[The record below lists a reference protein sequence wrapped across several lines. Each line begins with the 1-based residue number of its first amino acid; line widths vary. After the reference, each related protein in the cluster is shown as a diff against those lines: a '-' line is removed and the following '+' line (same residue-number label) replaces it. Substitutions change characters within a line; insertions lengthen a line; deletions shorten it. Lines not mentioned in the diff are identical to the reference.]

1 MTEMKYKDLL
11 HPRLQQVLG
20 KIANTQMAPKQSYEV
35 NKLMAAVRSEIQ
47 KTRDESATILRNF
60 VVFDG
65 DKPKLKVD
73 EEGVPMN
80 EVVFIDPFT
89 AEHPD
94 YLKAFEVFED
104 KVATINFRPW
114 SLEMISNVS
123 LSAMEIDILG
133 PLLTDKPFLEAVK
146 GQYDN

>member
-11 HPRLQQVLG
+11 HPLLQQVLG

-35 NKLMAAVRSEIQ
+35 NKLMSAVREQ
-47 KTRDESATILRNF
+47 MTKTREESTKILKNF

-73 EEGVPMN
+73 DKGELMN

-94 YLKAFEVFED
+94 YLKAFEEFED
-104 KVATINFRPW
+104 KMVKINFRPW
-114 SLEMISNVS
+114 SLEMLSDIK

-146 GQYDN
+146 GQYYN

>member
-1 MTEMKYKDLL
+1 MIEMKYSELM

-20 KIANTQMAPKQSYEV
+20 KIANTQMAPKQSYEI
-35 NKLMAAVRSEIQ
+35 NKLMAAVREEIT
-47 KTRDESATILRNF
+47 KTREESSTILKNF

-73 EEGVPMN
+73 DEGAPMN
-80 EVVFIDPFT
+80 EVVFIDPFSP
-89 AEHPD
+89 EHPD
-94 YLKAFEVFED
+94 YLKAFEAFED
-104 KVATINFRPW
+104 KIANINFRPW
-114 SLEMISNVS
+114 ALEMISGVT
-123 LSAMEIDILG
+123 LSAMEIDVLG

>member
-1 MTEMKYKDLL
+1 MTEMKYKDLM

-20 KIANTQMAPKQSYEV
+20 KIANTQMAPKQSYEL
-35 NKLMAAVRSEIQ
+35 NKMMSAIRTEID
-47 KTRDESATILRNF
+47 KTRKESTEILKNF

-73 EEGVPMN
+73 PEGAPLN
-80 EVVFIDPFT
+80 EVEFIDPFT

-94 YLKAFEVFED
+94 YLKAFEAFED
-104 KVATINFRPW
+104 KVAKIGFRPW
-114 SLEMISNVS
+114 SLDMLQDVK
-123 LSAMEIDILG
+123 LSAMEIDLLG